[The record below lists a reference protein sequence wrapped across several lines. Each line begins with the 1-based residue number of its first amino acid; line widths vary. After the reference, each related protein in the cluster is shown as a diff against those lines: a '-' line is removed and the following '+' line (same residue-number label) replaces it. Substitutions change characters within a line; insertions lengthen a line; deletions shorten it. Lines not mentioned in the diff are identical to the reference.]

1 MGPLNI
7 MTRLYSAAKTAE
19 NNKKR
24 HYNYFKKIKLEYEY
38 KYTKYNL
45 TMAGSK
51 ERVVV
56 VCHLRYN
63 SWLSLPQGI
72 QDPNR
77 LHGGFF
83 FLQKALHPSSQPT
96 TPTPLTLLSTGSKQ
110 TLFTIPAIFV
120 HPYGLMK

>member
-1 MGPLNI
+1 
-7 MTRLYSAAKTAE
+7 
-19 NNKKR
+19 
-24 HYNYFKKIKLEYEY
+24 
-38 KYTKYNL
+38 
-45 TMAGSK
+45 MAVSK

-63 SWLSLPQGI
+63 SWLFLPQET

-83 FLQKALHPSSQPT
+83 FFLQKALHSSSQPT
-96 TPTPLTLLSTGSKQ
+96 TPTPLTLLSTASKQ

-120 HPYGLMK
+120 RP